1 MKAGSMSTRE
11 SVCRGIAALV
21 ICQLILAIDNDPKP
35 ALSTRCIGFLLLFG
49 ELLSWVISGK
59 SPNRISELGISPRPV
74 RSNIHHT
81 LDQADLIRLSALLA
95 SNHLLRHCC

>member
-11 SVCRGIAALV
+11 SACRGIAALV
-21 ICQLILAIDNDPKP
+21 ICQLILAVENDPKR
-35 ALSTRCIGFLLLFG
+35 ALSIRCIGFLLLFG

-59 SPNRISELGISPRPV
+59 SPNLISELGISPRPV

-81 LDQADLIRLSALLA
+81 LHQADFVRLPTLLA
-95 SNHLLRHCC
+95 SNHL